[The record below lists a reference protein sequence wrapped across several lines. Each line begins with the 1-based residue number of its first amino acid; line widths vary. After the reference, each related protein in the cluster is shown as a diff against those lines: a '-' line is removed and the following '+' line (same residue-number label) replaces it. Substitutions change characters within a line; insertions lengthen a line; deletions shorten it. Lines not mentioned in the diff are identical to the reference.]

1 MKILNE
7 YEMEK
12 AYYALVDYENG
23 LTIELKLKK
32 SDHPQKPTKEEW
44 YDLATHRQ
52 VSGESGIYR
61 S

>member
-23 LTIELKLKK
+23 STIELKLKK
-32 SDHPQKPTKEEW
+32 SDHPLKPTHEEW

-52 VSGESGIYR
+52 VSGETGIYR